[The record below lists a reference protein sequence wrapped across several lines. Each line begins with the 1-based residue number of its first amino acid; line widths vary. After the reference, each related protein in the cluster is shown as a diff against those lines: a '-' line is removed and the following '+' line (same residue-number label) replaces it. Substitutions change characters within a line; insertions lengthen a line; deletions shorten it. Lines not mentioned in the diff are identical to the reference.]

1 MLLFDVGQV
10 TPSGEIPPGRVTGH
24 TVNSSELFGIAHSGL
39 RLERGWRSP
48 FFYYNFQDSGSFY
61 VECGGMTP
69 L

>member
-61 VECGGMTP
+61 VECGVMPP